1 MKVRTEIEREG
12 GNWEQRIEIKDK
24 AKSEGGRWL
33 AKEVRRNGG
42 ESNRN
47 RSDEMKWNEKK

>member
-47 RSDEMKWNEKK
+47 RSDEKK